1 MREFLRH
8 PSDIPVDV
16 KILREDELR
25 LAQLKDVGSGG
36 VCCRVAR
43 PIREGCQVEF
53 AVPSLCSGFT
63 GRGVVVWCQA
73 AAENFQVGIQFLN
86 RRDRFQARLVEQLS
100 QIEHFRREMEISEGR
115 FMDGEQAAKEWIARH
130 AEEFDR
136 QFPLA

>member
-16 KILREDELR
+16 RILRQTDLR
-25 LAQLKDVGSGG
+25 PAQLKDVSVGG

-43 PIREGCQVEF
+43 PIRAGCQVEF

-63 GRGVVVWCQA
+63 GRGVVVWCQPA
-73 AAENFQVGIQFLN
+73 ADTFQVGIQFVN
-86 RRDRFQARLVEQLS
+86 YRDRFQARLVEQLS
-100 QIEHFRREMEISEGR
+100 QIEHFRREMEQSEGR
-115 FMDGEQAAKEWIARH
+115 FMDGEQAAREWISRH